1 MSNKMKKLIQNAII
15 KLACD
20 GDSEALLLALNLELE
35 LRNNKTFMELI
46 EE

>member
-20 GDSEALLLALNLELE
+20 GDSESLLLALNLESE
-35 LRNNKTFMELI
+35 LHNNKTFMELI

>member
-1 MSNKMKKLIQNAII
+1 MSNKMKKLIEKAIT

-35 LRNNKTFMELI
+35 LNNNKTFMELI